1 MSCLASCIVFLVICV
16 VLVFVFYF
24 FFFFKQKTAYEMR
37 ISDWS
42 SDVCSSDLTPGKH
55 DYALGR
61 TGTPPPTPSL
71 AVPDLSDVA
80 APDATDWTLTGE
92 SVASDG
98 GSLPVI
104 AFSGSVANP
113 NASAVVFEYRA
124 SGNTEWI
131 SAGTEEPETTRKI
144 VATVA
149 PGIEY
154 EGAVSYRVRGVGGA
168 RLILGPVTSGHLDG
182 GGNHNWLDRKSVV

>member
-1 MSCLASCIVFLVICV
+1 
-16 VLVFVFYF
+16 
-24 FFFFKQKTAYEMR
+24 MR

-42 SDVCSSDLTPGKH
+42 SDVCSSDL
-55 DYALGR
+55 
-61 TGTPPPTPSL
+61 
-71 AVPDLSDVA
+71 LSDVA

-131 SAGTEEPETTRKI
+131 SAGTDEPETTRKI

-149 PGIEY
+149 PGIERSEEHTY
-154 EGAVSYRVRGVGGA
+154 ELQSLMRHSYAVFYLKKKIKNS
-168 RLILGPVTSGHLDG
+168 
-182 GGNHNWLDRKSVV
+182 